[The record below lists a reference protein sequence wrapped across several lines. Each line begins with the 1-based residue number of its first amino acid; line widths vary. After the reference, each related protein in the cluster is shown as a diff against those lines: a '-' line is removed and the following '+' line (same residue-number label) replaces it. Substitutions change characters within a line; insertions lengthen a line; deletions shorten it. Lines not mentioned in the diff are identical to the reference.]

1 MCHLIRMKKLLFF
14 FLFVAI
20 GTVVLG
26 QLMNNIARVPPA
38 ILEVG
43 DERTERGAWKKSA

>member
-1 MCHLIRMKKLLFF
+1 MSFDSYEKFIIFS
-14 FLFVAI
+14 FLAI